1 MRNLCHPRR
10 RSGIHVMFLDSGS
23 LPGMTKGNAQ
33 NICIKNG
40 FLKKFTVKKL
50 IIFCTL
56 FLTITSIL
64 PTSSIAFV
72 HLGPELPTYLG
83 HALFQARLFNTTQNI
98 YLLAEQK
105 ALAQANAQELV
116 RSLQCSLKIQIVP
129 IETLPCSPE
138 HKLFEQ
144 TSTHGT
150 AFRKGFWKFTVE
162 RFFVLDD
169 FMQHYAIT
177 DLIHLENDTLL
188 YRNVDELLPI
198 FRKYYQG
205 IAAVFINDTHCIPSL
220 VYIRD
225 AIAIKKLTSCLAH
238 QAYTGK
244 NDMILLAE
252 FGTRYGAHYIDSL
265 PIISRSYINRHGL
278 KNAKNEHADIPG
290 KYCNHCKAFN
300 SLFDGNAL
308 GQYLGGIDPRIGP
321 PKPRTY
327 INPESFFNPALLTFE
342 WKKDAYGRKIP
353 FIIFEGESYRINNLH
368 IHSKNLQ
375 AFLSVDF
382 IS

>member
-1 MRNLCHPRR
+1 MK
-10 RSGIHVMFLDSGS
+10 GS
-23 LPGMTKGNAQ
+23 VAPLQFFYALMN
-33 NICIKNG
+33 
-40 FLKKFTVKKL
+40 TVKKL

-64 PTSSIAFV
+64 PTGSIAFV
-72 HLGPELPTYLG
+72 HLGPELPPYIG

-98 YLLAEQK
+98 YLLAEHK
-105 ALAQANAQELV
+105 ALTHPKAQELLS
-116 RSLQCSLKIQIVP
+116 SLQCSFKIQIVP
-129 IETLPCSPE
+129 IETLQRSPK

-162 RFFVLDD
+162 RFFVLAD

-177 DLIHLENDTLL
+177 ELIHLENDTLL
-188 YRNVDELLPI
+188 YRNVDELLPV

-205 IAAVFINDTHCIPSL
+205 IAAIFISKTHCISSF

-225 AIAIKKLTSCLAH
+225 AIAIKKLTSYLAR

-244 NDMILLAE
+244 NDMVLLAD
-252 FGTRYGAHYIDSL
+252 FGAKYGTDYIDSL
-265 PIISRSYINRHGL
+265 PIISRSYIARHGL
-278 KNAKNEHADIPG
+278 KNAKNEHTDNAE
-290 KYCNHCKAFN
+290 KYCTHIDAFN

-308 GQYLGGIDPRIGP
+308 GQYLGGIDPRIGASK
-321 PKPRTY
+321 PKTY
-327 INPESFFNPALLTFE
+327 INPESFFNPTLLTIE
-342 WKKDAYGRKIP
+342 WQKDEHGRKIP
-353 FIIFEGESYRINNLH
+353 FMVFEGESYRINNLH

-375 AFLSVDF
+375 AFLS
-382 IS
+382 IEQ